1 MMTPEQ
7 AVVASI
13 LLCLAGAGLTLL
25 VAGNRR
31 VAGWLAFL
39 ITVSTGVLIISAVV
53 RVLGSG
59 PGHPA
64 QFFTMPAF
72 GFALRIYVDGLTAVF
87 LLLTVVIAV
96 PAAFYSIPY
105 LRHYEAYGVGRYY
118 PYFLLFLAAMYG
130 LLSTTDMMWFF
141 FIFWQLMTLPGYA
154 LIRFENRK
162 PENIRA
168 ANRYLL
174 MMQVACAAT
183 MIGAEMLAVTGAAVS
198 GSASL
203 KYDFDTVS
211 ANLPAM
217 LLQHPVA
224 TATAFALFLMGF
236 GIKMGMWPFGQ
247 VWLPDAHPAAP
258 SPVSAMLSGVMIK
271 TGVYGLLRYFLWL
284 VPAGAA
290 AHYPLAEWG
299 LVIAVLGTITLFT
312 GTMQA
317 LKQEQSKRLLAFHSI
332 GQIGYIL
339 LGIGACLALLAC
351 GAGKYTALA
360 TIGLFGALFHVLNHG
375 LFKGLLFLNAGSLL
389 HATGT
394 QNLNQMGGLM
404 KFMPLTAITAMV
416 ASFSISGVP
425 LFNGFASKW
434 SIYVATIQGSAAA
447 KYLAVCALIAIL
459 TSALT
464 LASFIKF
471 FGSSFLSRPSLVVSR
486 AAARG
491 RLEVGWMMQLP
502 QVLLALLCLVLGI
515 VPALAFRLMQLALD
529 ASRQGFGAILADSHP
544 MSAAWGSG
552 LAQVQPAALFVP
564 LVLVVLLGS
573 MFLVTRAISKLGQA
587 PRRAAAPWLCGY
599 VQEAECHRYVAH
611 NFYGEIKRY
620 FGWLGGR
627 LRRADGPPPTLKG
640 PCHDRARKAHAV
652 KREVRTRH
660 SAGGS
665 AGGRAPVR
673 LRRARRAQGRL

>member
-1 MMTPEQ
+1 MLTPEQ

-25 VAGNRR
+25 VARNKSA
-31 VAGWLAFL
+31 AGWLAFL
-39 ITVSTGVLIISAVV
+39 ITAGTGMLIVSAVV
-53 RVLGSG
+53 RVLGTG

-96 PAAFYSIPY
+96 PAAFYSITY
-105 LRHYEAYGVGRYY
+105 LRHYEGYGVGRYY

-168 ANRYLL
+168 ANRYLI
-174 MMQVACAAT
+174 MMQLACAAT
-183 MIGAEMLAVTGAAVS
+183 MLGAEVLAVTGSAVS
-198 GSASL
+198 GSTSL

-217 LLQHPVA
+217 LQQHPVA
-224 TATAFALFLMGF
+224 TAAAFALFLVGF

-247 VWLPDAHPAAP
+247 FWLPDAHPAAP

-271 TGVYGLLRYFLWL
+271 TGVYGLMRYFLWL
-284 VPAGAA
+284 VPASAA

-339 LGIGACLALLAC
+339 LGTGACLALLA
-351 GAGKYTALA
+351 GGTGKYTALA
-360 TIGLFGALFHVLNHG
+360 TIGFFGALFHVLNHG

-394 QNLNQMGGLM
+394 QELNRMGGLM
-404 KFMPLTAITAMV
+404 KFMPLTAVTALV

-434 SIYVATIQGSAAA
+434 SIYVAAIQGSAAA
-447 KYLAVCALIAIL
+447 KYLAVCALVAIL

-471 FGSSFLSRPSLVVSR
+471 FGTSFLSRTSLVVSR

-502 QVLLALLCLVLGI
+502 QVTLALLCVLLGI
-515 VPALAFRLMQLALD
+515 VPALAFRLMQQALD
-529 ASRQGFGAILADSHP
+529 ASRQGFGAVLADSHP
-544 MSAAWGSG
+544 VRAGWGSG
-552 LAQVQPAALFVP
+552 LAQVEPAALFVP
-564 LVLVVLLGS
+564 LALAVVLGLL
-573 MFLVTRAISKLGQA
+573 FLVSRAISRLGRA
-587 PRRAAAPWLCGY
+587 SRRAAAPWLCGY
-599 VQEAECHRYVAH
+599 AQETECHRYVARH
-611 NFYGEIKRY
+611 FYGEIKRY

-627 LRRADGPPPTLKG
+627 PPRADGPLPKG
-640 PCHDRARKAHAV
+640 P
-652 KREVRTRH
+652 
-660 SAGGS
+660 
-665 AGGRAPVR
+665 
-673 LRRARRAQGRL
+673 